1 MLEWGGVGMEW
12 GGVGMESQG
21 TPNREIGLGFVSCSC
36 RATEHMINFGADPI
50 RGGVPGALGV
60 LGLNM
65 GGASRGLP
73 EKHFVKGKACFF
85 KEWSF
90 WKYVWF

>member
-1 MLEWGGVGMEW
+1 
-12 GGVGMESQG
+12 
-21 TPNREIGLGFVSCSC
+21 
-36 RATEHMINFGADPI
+36 MINFGADPI

-60 LGLNM
+60 LGLNR